1 MNGARAGGS
10 CQDGGVIVIGFDGA
24 FLVFGKWLE
33 EGTRI
38 RVDSELPSCRFSCV
52 GNLESRPFPMV
63 RLRLD
68 SLGFIDI
75 HLPENSGFEYWN
87 PDSMRLKHAD
97 KFGETH
103 SGEPVRYG
111 AGIRAVTE
119 NGGQYTFV
127 EIVGT

>member
-1 MNGARAGGS
+1 
-10 CQDGGVIVIGFDGA
+10 
-24 FLVFGKWLE
+24 
-33 EGTRI
+33 
-38 RVDSELPSCRFSCV
+38 
-52 GNLESRPFPMV
+52 
-63 RLRLD
+63 LRLD